1 MTKKRLSA
9 TGSTTAKKS
18 QQDQILDRLFDY
30 FSKPKGEKPTSDND
44 VDVSFYRST
53 LNALPISFFGNQ
65 YSGINIIMLLADQQK
80 MATKIPLYATF
91 KQAQELLEKHKDQL
105 PTQSEDFEPNK
116 PLKGIKLESVVV
128 KYLENYKKDGERIS
142 KAQFEKLTK
151 GMSFKE
157 MRDNG
162 FELRRGLKGYRVF
175 ALEKIKHL
183 LPQSYIDEQPYFAK
197 QDALAKQTMVESEKD
212 QAFVNQAKMIIE
224 AMGVPVIEKDEDRAY
239 YSVKEDHI
247 VIPPREKFKSDKA
260 RFALILHEIS
270 HSTGHPSRLGKQS
283 GKQLGRKLGNPF
295 GSQAYAK
302 EELIAE
308 TATLFMCLDQGLET
322 FHSHAEYLESWTQQ
336 FADQK
341 KALLSVCKQAKQAQ
355 SYISDRVEQH
365 KLKLQQET
373 HYLDFSQQSQTAL
386 QKVICDE
393 ASFDP
398 TLNLLVNQ
406 SIIGVRYLSN
416 GIELVTDS
424 DQRVEVSNE
433 LSKSLSRE
441 IERLITSEKSACQEE
456 RKKHIGVGRR
466 AGLSV

>member
-30 FSKPKGEKPTSDND
+30 FAKPKGEKPTSDND

-53 LNALPISFFGNQ
+53 LNALPINFFGHQ

-105 PTQSEDFEPNK
+105 PTQSEDFDPNK

-128 KYLENYKKDGERIS
+128 KYLENHKKDGERIS

-183 LPQSYIDEQPYFAK
+183 LPQSYIDDQPYFAK
-197 QDALAKQTMVESEKD
+197 QEALAKQTMVESEKD
-212 QAFVNQAKMIIE
+212 QAFVNQAKLIIE
-224 AMGVPVIEKDEDRAY
+224 AMGVPVIERDEDRAY

-247 VIPPREKFKSDKA
+247 VIPPRDKFKSDKA
-260 RFALILHEIS
+260 RFAVILHELS
-270 HSTGHPSRLGKQS
+270 HSTGHPSRLN
-283 GKQLGRKLGNPF
+283 RKLGNPF

-322 FHSHAEYLESWTQQ
+322 FHSHAAYLESWTQQ

-341 KALLSVCKQAKQAQ
+341 KALLSVCKQAKEAQ
-355 SYISDRVEQH
+355 SYLSDRVEQH

-373 HYLDFSQQSQTAL
+373 QYLDFSQQSQTVL
-386 QKVICDE
+386 QQVICDE

-398 TLNLLVNQ
+398 TLNPLVNQ
-406 SIIGVRYLSN
+406 SIIGIRYVSN

-441 IERLITSEKSACQEE
+441 IERLITSEKSAFQEE

>member
-53 LNALPISFFGNQ
+53 LNALPINLFGHQ

-105 PTQSEDFEPNK
+105 PTQPEDFDPNK

-128 KYLENYKKDGERIS
+128 KYLENYKKDGQRIS

-162 FELRRGLKGYRVF
+162 FELRRSLKGYRVF
-175 ALEKIKHL
+175 PLEKIKHL

-197 QDALAKQTMVESEKD
+197 QEALAKQTMVESEKD
-212 QAFVNQAKMIIE
+212 QAFVNQAKLIIE
-224 AMGVPVIEKDEDRAY
+224 AMGVPVIESDEDRAY

-247 VIPPREKFKSDKA
+247 VIPPRDKFKSDKA
-260 RFALILHEIS
+260 RFAVILHELN
-270 HSTGHPSRLGKQS
+270 HSTGHPSRLD
-283 GKQLGRKLGNPF
+283 RTLGNPF

-322 FHSHAEYLESWTQQ
+322 FHSHAAYLESWTQQ
-336 FADQK
+336 FTDQK
-341 KALLSVCKQAKQAQ
+341 KALLSVCKQAKEAQ

-406 SIIGVRYLSN
+406 SIIGIRYVSN

>member
-53 LNALPISFFGNQ
+53 LNALPINFFGNQ

-105 PTQSEDFEPNK
+105 PTQSEDFDPNK

-128 KYLENYKKDGERIS
+128 KYLENYKKDGQRIS

-183 LPQSYIDEQPYFAK
+183 LPQCYIDEQPYFAK
-197 QDALAKQTMVESEKD
+197 QETLAKQTMVESEKD
-212 QAFVNQAKMIIE
+212 QAFVNQAKLIIE
-224 AMGVPVIEKDEDRAY
+224 AMGVPVIERDEDRAY

-247 VIPPREKFKSDKA
+247 VIPPRDKFKSDKA
-260 RFALILHEIS
+260 RFAVILHELS
-270 HSTGHPSRLGKQS
+270 HSTGHPSRLD
-283 GKQLGRKLGNPF
+283 RTLGNPF
-295 GSQAYAK
+295 GSQTYAK

-322 FHSHAEYLESWTQQ
+322 FHSHAAYLESWTQQ

-341 KALLSVCKQAKQAQ
+341 KALLSVCKQAKEAQ
-355 SYISDRVEQH
+355 SYLSNRVEQH

-373 HYLDFSQQSQTAL
+373 QYLDFSQQSQTAL

-406 SIIGVRYLSN
+406 SIIGIRYLSN

-441 IERLITSEKSACQEE
+441 IERLITLEKSAFQEE

>member
-18 QQDQILDRLFDY
+18 QQDQILDRLFEY
-30 FSKPKGEKPTSDND
+30 FSKPKGERPTSDND
-44 VDVSFYRST
+44 VEVSFYRST
-53 LNALPISFFGNQ
+53 LNALPINFFGNQ

-105 PTQSEDFEPNK
+105 PTQSEDFDPNK
-116 PLKGIKLESVVV
+116 PLKGITLESVVV
-128 KYLENYKKDGERIS
+128 KYLENYKKDGQRIS
-142 KAQFEKLTK
+142 KAQFEKFTE

-175 ALEKIKHL
+175 PLEKIKHL

-197 QDALAKQTMVESEKD
+197 QEALAKQTMVESEKD
-212 QAFVNQAKMIIE
+212 QAFVNQAKLIIE
-224 AMGVPVIEKDEDRAY
+224 AMGVPVIERDEDRAY

-247 VIPPREKFKSDKA
+247 VIPPRDKFKSDKA
-260 RFALILHEIS
+260 RFAVILHELS
-270 HSTGHPSRLGKQS
+270 HSTGHPSRLD
-283 GKQLGRKLGNPF
+283 RTLGNPF

-322 FHSHAEYLESWTQQ
+322 FHSHAAYLESWTQQ

-341 KALLSVCKQAKQAQ
+341 KALLSVCKQAKEAQ
-355 SYISDRVEQH
+355 SYLSDRVEQH

-406 SIIGVRYLSN
+406 SIIGIRYVSN
-416 GIELVTDS
+416 GIELVTNS

>member
-53 LNALPISFFGNQ
+53 LNALPINFFGNQ

-105 PTQSEDFEPNK
+105 PTQSEDFDPNK
-116 PLKGIKLESVVV
+116 LLKGIKLESVVV
-128 KYLENYKKDGERIS
+128 KYLENYKKDGQRIS

-183 LPQSYIDEQPYFAK
+183 LPQCYIDEQPYFAK
-197 QDALAKQTMVESEKD
+197 QETLAKQTMVESEKD
-212 QAFVNQAKMIIE
+212 QAFVNQTKLIIE
-224 AMGVPVIEKDEDRAY
+224 AMGVPVIERDEDRAY

-247 VIPPREKFKSDKA
+247 VIPPRDKFKSDKA
-260 RFALILHEIS
+260 RFAVILHELS
-270 HSTGHPSRLGKQS
+270 HSTGHPSRLD
-283 GKQLGRKLGNPF
+283 RTLGNPF
-295 GSQAYAK
+295 GSQTYAK

-322 FHSHAEYLESWTQQ
+322 FHSHAAYLESWTQQ

-341 KALLSVCKQAKQAQ
+341 KALLSVCKQAKEAQ
-355 SYISDRVEQH
+355 SYISERVEQH

-373 HYLDFSQQSQTAL
+373 QYLDFSQQSQTVL
-386 QKVICDE
+386 QQVICDE

-398 TLNLLVNQ
+398 TLNPLVNH
-406 SIIGVRYLSN
+406 SIIGIRYVSN

-433 LSKSLSRE
+433 FSKSLSRE
-441 IERLITSEKSACQEE
+441 IERLITLEKSAFQEE

>member
-1 MTKKRLSA
+1 
-9 TGSTTAKKS
+9 
-18 QQDQILDRLFDY
+18 
-30 FSKPKGEKPTSDND
+30 EKPTSDND

-53 LNALPISFFGNQ
+53 LNALPINFFGHQ

-105 PTQSEDFEPNK
+105 PTQSEDFDPNK

-128 KYLENYKKDGERIS
+128 KYLENHKKDGERIS

-183 LPQSYIDEQPYFAK
+183 LPQSYIDDQPYFAK
-197 QDALAKQTMVESEKD
+197 QEALAKQTMVESEKD
-212 QAFVNQAKMIIE
+212 QAFVNQAKLIIE
-224 AMGVPVIEKDEDRAY
+224 AMGVPVIERDEDRAY

-247 VIPPREKFKSDKA
+247 VIPPRDKFKSDKA
-260 RFALILHEIS
+260 RFAVILHELS
-270 HSTGHPSRLGKQS
+270 HSTGHPSRLN
-283 GKQLGRKLGNPF
+283 RKLGNPF

-322 FHSHAEYLESWTQQ
+322 FHSHAAYLESWTQQ

-341 KALLSVCKQAKQAQ
+341 KALLSVCKQAKEAQ
-355 SYISDRVEQH
+355 SYLSDRVEQH

-373 HYLDFSQQSQTAL
+373 QYLDFSQQSQTVL
-386 QKVICDE
+386 QQVICDE

-398 TLNLLVNQ
+398 TLNPLVNQ
-406 SIIGVRYLSN
+406 SIIGIRYVSN

-441 IERLITSEKSACQEE
+441 IERLITSEKSAFQEE

>member
-9 TGSTTAKKS
+9 TGSTIAKKS
-18 QQDQILDRLFDY
+18 QQEQILDRLFDY

-53 LNALPISFFGNQ
+53 LNALPLNFFGNQ

-105 PTQSEDFEPNK
+105 PTQSEDFDPNK

-128 KYLENYKKDGERIS
+128 KYLENYNKDGQRIS

-212 QAFVNQAKMIIE
+212 QAFVNQAKVIIK

-239 YSVKEDHI
+239 YNVKEDHI

-260 RFALILHEIS
+260 RFAVILHELS
-270 HSTGHPSRLGKQS
+270 HSTGHPSRLD
-283 GKQLGRKLGNPF
+283 RKLGNPF

-322 FHSHAEYLESWTQQ
+322 FHSHAAYLESWTQQ

-341 KALLSVCKQAKQAQ
+341 KALLSVCKQAKEAQ
-355 SYISDRVEQH
+355 SYLSSRVEQH

-373 HYLDFSQQSQTAL
+373 QYLDFSQQSQTVL
-386 QKVICDE
+386 QQVICDE

-398 TLNLLVNQ
+398 TLNPLVNQ
-406 SIIGVRYLSN
+406 SIIGIRYVSN

-441 IERLITSEKSACQEE
+441 IERLITSEKSAFQEE
-456 RKKHIGVGRR
+456 RKKHIGVSRR